1 MGLKK
6 IIEKG
11 QTRQTN
17 EYWKH
22 VGTTIDEKSGKIF
35 LQFDGFKDQESR
47 TEWAEPDDHKSIS
60 VNIDEVF
67 TKAQL
72 DALKTR
78 IYNRATES
86 IPEKEVRFNEEKA
99 EHEVVVVGELNPFV
113 DAEEA

>member
-1 MGLKK
+1 M
-6 IIEKG
+6 
-11 QTRQTN
+11 
-17 EYWKH
+17 
-22 VGTTIDEKSGKIF
+22 
-35 LQFDGFKDQESR
+35 
-47 TEWAEPDDHKSIS
+47 
-60 VNIDEVF
+60 F